1 MLPTRTVRGP
11 SQGGRTCPLP
21 LHCPVCEL
29 CSDGSL
35 PKPLPCLTCQRN
47 QHPHAGVR
55 RSSFN
60 PGDAFPGRE
69 ERWETGGLLHSMFPS
84 VGSRGLL
91 AQWPRPAGRT
101 ANVHE
106 APTRPWSLCGTS
118 RCVLRCHVIAKEE
131 AGPEPRAPHGLPT
144 AQSHSLPSWSRA
156 LSERPA
162 AAWRYL

>member
-1 MLPTRTVRGP
+1 MLPTSTVPGP

-60 PGDAFPGRE
+60 PGDDFQDGKKGGRQVGWFTACFPL
-69 ERWETGGLLHSMFPS
+69 WGLDVSSQSGLVRPGEQPTCMRHLPGPGAC
-84 VGSRGLL
+84 VGPPAASSGAMLL
-91 AQWPRPAGRT
+91 PRRKQGQSHVPPRPADCSELLYAILVPG
-101 ANVHE
+101 
-106 APTRPWSLCGTS
+106 
-118 RCVLRCHVIAKEE
+118 
-131 AGPEPRAPHGLPT
+131 
-144 AQSHSLPSWSRA
+144 AQ
-156 LSERPA
+156 
-162 AAWRYL
+162 